1 MITSPDPMRRTGFNW
16 RLALLAVL
24 SMTLT
29 ASCGSSPKEVDGG
42 VIGDTPYGNF
52 RNQDLRGQRLSGL
65 ILAGSDFTNAVL
77 TGVDLAGAQ
86 LGGAIFSNAT
96 MTGASLIGADL
107 TSADLSEAILV
118 GADLSG
124 VNLTSG
130 YIDDADLTRA
140 TLTGARLVGV
150 KMRGTDFTEATL
162 IGADFY
168 GSISDRETV
177 WPEGFNLDEAGVP
190 PLFVHPG
197 GGGTIA
203 FQHDADGNWDVFLM
217 NWDGTDVRVLTDD
230 EDYNFHPELSPD
242 GESVVFVRG
251 NPLSDRDGD
260 NEIFVMDSRGDHLRQ
275 LTDNDLW
282 DDQPAWSPDGSKIAF
297 SRWEEDTWV
306 VYVMDSDG
314 SNPVALTKPEF
325 SAMGP
330 SWSPDGT
337 RLVVVAFNAQAER
350 FFVSVMD
357 ADGSDPVPLF
367 STAGAEPSW
376 SPDGRYI
383 AFQCD
388 PEDLTAT
395 GTRICLASA
404 DGSEVHELT
413 APDEGSW
420 DSMAAWSP
428 DSSTVIFRRIARGT
442 ALVSQ
447 IQTDGTGLKS
457 FNLPHGVFGAP
468 GNWVN

>member
-1 MITSPDPMRRTGFNW
+1 M
-16 RLALLAVL
+16 
-24 SMTLT
+24 
-29 ASCGSSPKEVDGG
+29 
-42 VIGDTPYGNF
+42 IGDTPYGNF
-52 RNQDLRGQRLSGL
+52 RNQDLRGQSLSGL
-65 ILAGSDFTNAVL
+65 TLAGSDFTNAVL

-86 LGGAIFSNAT
+86 LSGAIFSNAYMRGT
-96 MTGASLIGADL
+96 SLIGADL
-107 TSADLSEAILV
+107 TNADLSEAILV

-124 VNLTSG
+124 ANLTSG
-130 YIDDADLTRA
+130 YLDDADLTGA

-168 GSISDRETV
+168 GSISDRKTV

-190 PLFVHPG
+190 PLAVLPG

-217 NWDGTDVRVLTDD
+217 NWDGTDVRALTDD
-230 EDYNFHPELSPD
+230 EHYNFHPELSPD
-242 GESVVFVRG
+242 GESVVFVS
-251 NPLSDRDGD
+251 NRDGD

-282 DDQPAWSPDGSKIAF
+282 DDQPTWSPDGSKIAF
-297 SRWEEDTWV
+297 HRYEEGDRTA
-306 VYVMDSDG
+306 VYVMGSDG
-314 SNPVALTKPEF
+314 SSPVALTQPEF
-325 SAMGP
+325 LAMGP

-337 RLVVVAFNAQAER
+337 RLVVTAFNAQAER
-350 FFVSVMD
+350 FFVSVVD

-367 STAGAEPSW
+367 STAGVDSSW
-376 SPDGRYI
+376 SPNGRYI

-388 PEDLTAT
+388 SQEQDLTAFPPP
-395 GTRICLASA
+395 GPRICLASA

-428 DSSTVIFRRIARGT
+428 DSSTVIFRRILGGVAII
-442 ALVSQ
+442 AQ
-447 IQTDGTGLKS
+447 IQTDGTGLAA
-457 FNLPHGVFGAP
+457 FNLPYGVMGAP
-468 GNWVN
+468 GNWVY